1 MSTINYR
8 ESWNAFVYNS
18 KDGPVL
24 PKNSKTFTWLKQNG
38 AQDSRYR
45 VSLKQLPKYVFK
57 IENEMVAE

>member
-8 ESWNAFVYNS
+8 ESWNAFVFIS

-24 PKNSKTFTWLKQNG
+24 PNNSKTCTWLKQNG
-38 AQDSRYR
+38 AQDINM
-45 VSLKQLPKYVFK
+45 KQLPKYVFK